1 MGDSK
6 MHTKQKLSQLILAII
21 VITAITFSGLNPSL
35 VFAQEGDGIRR
46 QYNAESGKVS
56 FIGPESGRSL
66 SVQKALGTFIRPQDP
81 AMALAKHF
89 APEFSVDDP
98 ERDLT
103 KMETSH
109 PGDERVTV
117 RYQQTYQGVPVMG
130 GELIVNTNEQGDLY
144 SLNGEVSPDL
154 SLQTQPEVASDK
166 AQDTAL
172 VALAKW
178 YQKTSADFVTTEP
191 ELWIYDE
198 SLLQPSTRP
207 AELVWRMEV
216 TAVEESLPV
225 RELVLVDA
233 HRGGISLHFNQVDA
247 AWTGDHQKP
256 TSNLQAGA
264 PPWYVATTGDDTN
277 NCTTHFI
284 RPCKTI
290 NGAIGKAANGD
301 TIFVTIGTYT
311 NNNIYG
317 RAIYIGKNI
326 FLSGGWN
333 STFTSQLG
341 YSIIDGQSS
350 VTCIEIGGVNVTI
363 DHLTVQNGNGNFGAQ
378 GGGISLKGGNLTL
391 MNSIVKENQ
400 APRSGGRIYIY
411 GGNLTLSIVS
421 S

>member
-1 MGDSK
+1 

-130 GELIVNTNEQGDLY
+130 GELIVNTNENGDLY
-144 SLNGEVSPDL
+144 SMSGEISPDL
-154 SLQTQPEVASDK
+154 TLQTQPTIAPEQA
-166 AQDTAL
+166 AQTAL
-172 VALAKW
+172 QVLAKW
-178 YQKTSADFVTTEP
+178 YQKEPGDFVVSEP
-191 ELWIYDE
+191 ELWIFDE

-207 AELVWRMEV
+207 VELVWRIEV
-216 TAVEESLPV
+216 TSADGSLPV
-225 RELVLVDA
+225 RELMLLNA
-233 HRGGISLHFNQVDA
+233 HRGSISLHFNQVDA
-247 AWTGDHQKP
+247 AWTGSSEP

-264 PPWYVATTGDDTN
+264 TWYVATTGDDTN
-277 NCTTHFI
+277 NCTTTSS
-284 RPCKTI
+284 PCKTI

-391 MNSIVKENQ
+391 MNSIVKKIKHQGAE
-400 APRSGGRIYIY
+400 GGIYIY